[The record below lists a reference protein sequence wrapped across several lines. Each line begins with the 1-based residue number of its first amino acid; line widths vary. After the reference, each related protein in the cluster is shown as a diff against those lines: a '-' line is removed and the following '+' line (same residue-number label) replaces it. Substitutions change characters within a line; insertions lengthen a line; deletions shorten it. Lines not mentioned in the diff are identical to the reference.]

1 MYKVEWDSKINGI
14 LLNDKINDKEEIIPP
29 RPVFCEELDLL
40 GFDKYWNYPKT
51 KEPLLWSIGR
61 RYYNKGVWVA
71 EAKGGNIYESPELAI
86 KHKLS
91 LEPINLKLLLKKNK
105 EVLFIIENEAMDFV
119 EYVHK
124 EYKDKVDYFA
134 VAFSGGK
141 DSQVVLDIVS
151 RVLAPDDYMVIFT
164 DTTMEIPFTY
174 ETVEKTK
181 ETYQKAYPGLKF
193 HTARPPKDALE
204 FWEQFGP
211 PSRIHRWCCSVC
223 KTAPFVRLARK
234 IHNENGYGGQPKI
247 SVFEGIRSVES
258 NRRSR
263 YSREARGVKL

>member
-29 RPVFCEELDLL
+29 RPVFCEESNLL

-91 LEPINLKLLLKKNK
+91 LEPINLKLLLKKNE